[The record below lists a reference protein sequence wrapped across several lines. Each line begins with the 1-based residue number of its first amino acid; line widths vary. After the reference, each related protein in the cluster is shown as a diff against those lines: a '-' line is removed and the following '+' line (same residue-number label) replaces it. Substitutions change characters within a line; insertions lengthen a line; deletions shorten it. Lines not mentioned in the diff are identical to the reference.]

1 MAKEENTKAR
11 TLEDILTSAIGQR
24 YCPVC
29 LILEDKTN
37 DLLCRLQFDAVRKEE
52 IKESVISAGGYCHFH
67 FWYLHKLASPVTN
80 AELLDALLER
90 IRVEMPDGH
99 DVLKSITSSLD
110 AEVRCPACFFSG
122 EWEEELLA
130 VFTSK
135 IEEEKEFRIA
145 YQDSRGLCFPHLAKV
160 LQQLVDSEVRA
171 FLVTATCRQLDLLV
185 EELKLQ
191 VAKWRNKD
199 RSPGEEQDSTY
210 RAIQKLVSGR
220 NYRTR

>member
-1 MAKEENTKAR
+1 MADREENQVAVLDGTLTKA
-11 TLEDILTSAIGQR
+11 LAQH
-24 YCPVC
+24 YCPIC
-29 LILEDKTN
+29 LILEDKTR
-37 DLLCRLQFDAVRKEE
+37 DFLCRLQFDAVRKEE
-52 IKESVISAGGYCHFH
+52 VKESVISAGGYCHFH

-99 DVLKSITSSLD
+99 DVLKSTPSNLIT
-110 AEVRCPACFFSG
+110 EVRCPVCFISG
-122 EWEEELLA
+122 EWEEELLI

-135 IEEEKEFRIA
+135 IEEEEEFRIA
-145 YQDSRGLCFPHLAKV
+145 YQDSRGLCLPHLAKV

-171 FLVTATCRQLDLLV
+171 FLVTATCRQLDVLV